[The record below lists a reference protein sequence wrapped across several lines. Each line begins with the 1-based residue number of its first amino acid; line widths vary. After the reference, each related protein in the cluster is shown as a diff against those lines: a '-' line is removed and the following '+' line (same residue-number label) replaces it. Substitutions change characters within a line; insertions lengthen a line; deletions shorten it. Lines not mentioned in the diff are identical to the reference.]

1 VTATTQTA
9 QQPKDFGF
17 DADALA
23 LKDVAEKFFQDNL
36 PTQKL
41 HALVAHDSN
50 LEHGTAS
57 NWDTDLWQQIVDLGW
72 LMVGVPERIGGMGMS
87 AVTVATLVE
96 QAGRAA
102 LPGPLVPTLNAS
114 YILHACGTDNA
125 DAALSLICEGKTFSY
140 AACNQFGS
148 WEHDASELVI
158 EDDKL
163 TGEVHFVQDA
173 QKVDYFLVNAK
184 LLNANRG
191 GETTLVAVAANAE
204 GLSIEPNAIIDLTR
218 DQARLQFDQTPIDK
232 EQIVSAP
239 GKALKAL
246 HLATPALLVTISAD
260 MCGAAEWQLQTTA
273 EYART
278 RKQFDRNLGFFQAVK
293 HPLADFMV
301 AIDLARSHL
310 YNAACAI
317 DHEPDTAEQFARM
330 AKAAASDAAS
340 FGSAKSVQLHGGIG
354 FTWECFVHIYLK
366 RQLHSQTLFGDATY
380 QRAKLAELIL
390 NQDGETA

>member
-1 VTATTQTA
+1 MTAIQQTP
-9 QQPKDFGF
+9 QQPKYFGF

-36 PTQKL
+36 PTQQL

-57 NWDTDLWQQIVDLGW
+57 RWDTELWQKIVELGW
-72 LMVGVPERIGGMGMS
+72 LMIAVPERVGGVGMS
-87 AVTVATLVE
+87 AVATATLVE

-102 LPGPLVPTLNAS
+102 LPGPLIPTLSAS
-114 YILHACGTDNA
+114 YILDACRTDNA
-125 DAALSLICEGKTFSY
+125 NIALSLICESKTFSY

-148 WEHDASELVI
+148 WEHDASELI
-158 EDDKL
+158 LEDNKL
-163 TGEVHFVQDA
+163 SGEVHFVQDA

-184 LLNANRG
+184 QD
-191 GETTLVAVAANAE
+191 GETVLITIPANSE
-204 GLSIEPNAIIDLTR
+204 GLSIAPNAILDLTR
-218 DQARLQFDQTPIDK
+218 DQARLQFKQTPI
-232 EQIVSAP
+232 ENTQIVSAP
-239 GKALKAL
+239 GKGVDALTR
-246 HLATPALLVTISAD
+246 ATPALLVMISAD

-301 AIDLARSHL
+301 DIDLARSHL

-317 DHEPDTAEQFARM
+317 DFEPGNAEQYARM

-340 FGSAKSVQLHGGIG
+340 FGSRKSVQLHGGIG

-366 RQLHSQTLFGDATY
+366 RQMHSQTLLGDATY

-390 NQDGETA
+390 DLQGKSA

>member
-1 VTATTQTA
+1 VTTTTQTA

-36 PTQKL
+36 PTHKL

-50 LEHGTAS
+50 LEHGTVS
-57 NWDTDLWQQIVDLGW
+57 HWDTDLWQHIVDLGW
-72 LMVGVPERIGGMGMS
+72 LMVGVPERVGGMGMS

-114 YILHACGTDNA
+114 YILDACSTDNA

-148 WEHDASELVI
+148 WEHDASDLVI
-158 EDDKL
+158 EDNKL
-163 TGEVHFVQDA
+163 NGEVHFVQDA
-173 QKVDYFLVNAK
+173 QKVDYFLVNA
-184 LLNANRG
+184 NQG
-191 GETTLVAVAANAE
+191 GETTLITVPANAE

-218 DQARLQFDQTPIDK
+218 DQARLRFDQTPI
-232 EQIVSAP
+232 ENQQIVGAP
-239 GKALKAL
+239 GKALQAL
-246 HLATPALLVTISAD
+246 RKATPALLVTISAD

-317 DHEPDTAEQFARM
+317 DHEPANAEQYARM

-340 FGSAKSVQLHGGIG
+340 FGSRKSVQLHGGIG

-366 RQLHSQTLFGDATY
+366 RQLHSQTLLGGATY

-390 NQDGETA
+390 TQGGETA

>member
-1 VTATTQTA
+1 MTATRQVT
-9 QQPKDFGF
+9 QQPKGFGF

-23 LKDVAEKFFQDNL
+23 LKDVAENFFQNNL
-36 PTQKL
+36 PTNKL

-57 NWDTDLWQQIVDLGW
+57 HWDTGLWQQIVDLGW
-72 LMVGVPERIGGMGMS
+72 LMIAAPERVGGMGMS
-87 AVTVATLVE
+87 AVAVATLLE

-114 YILHACGTDNA
+114 YILDACSTDNA
-125 DAALSLICEGKTFSY
+125 DAALSLICDGKTFSY

-148 WEHDASELVI
+148 WEHDTSDLVL
-158 EDDKL
+158 EDNKL
-163 TGEVHFVQDA
+163 SGEIHFVQDA

-184 LLNANRG
+184 HLNERKG
-191 GETTLVAVAANAE
+191 DDVSLVVVPANAE

-218 DQARLQFDQTPIDK
+218 DQAVLRFDQTPIEK
-232 EQIVSAP
+232 QQIVSAP
-239 GKALKAL
+239 GKALEAL
-246 HLATPALLVTISAD
+246 RVATPALLVMISAD
-260 MCGAAEWQLQTTA
+260 ICGAAEWQLQTTA
-273 EYART
+273 DYART

-317 DHEPDTAEQFARM
+317 DHEPENAEQFARM
-330 AKAAASDAAS
+330 AKAAASDMAS
-340 FGSAKSVQLHGGIG
+340 FGSRKSVQLHGGVG

-390 NQDGETA
+390 SPTGARA

>member
-1 VTATTQTA
+1 MTATSKTI

-50 LEHGTAS
+50 LEHGTVS
-57 NWDTDLWQQIVDLGW
+57 RWDADLWQQIVDLGW
-72 LMVGVPERIGGMGMS
+72 LMVSVPERVGGMGMS
-87 AVTVATLVE
+87 AVAVATLVE

-102 LPGPLVPTLNAS
+102 LPGPLVPTLNVS
-114 YILHACGTDNA
+114 YILGACGTDNA
-125 DAALSLICEGKTFSY
+125 DAALSLICEGSTFSY
-140 AACNQFGS
+140 AACNKSGS
-148 WEHDASELVI
+148 WEHDTSDLVI
-158 EDDKL
+158 EGGKL

-184 LLNANRG
+184 LVNDNQG
-191 GETTLVAVAANAE
+191 VDTTLVAVPANAE
-204 GLSIEPNAIIDLTR
+204 GLSIMPNAIIDLTR
-218 DQARLQFDQTPIDK
+218 DQARLQFDQTPI
-232 EQIVSAP
+232 ENQQIVSAP
-239 GKALKAL
+239 GKALEAL
-246 HLATPALLVTISAD
+246 RLATPALLVTISAD
-260 MCGAAEWQLQTTA
+260 ICGAAEWQLQTTA

-278 RKQFDRNLGFFQAVK
+278 RKQFDRNIGFFQAVK
-293 HPLADFMV
+293 HPLADFMI

-317 DHEPDTAEQFARM
+317 DFEPEKAEQFARM
-330 AKAAASDAAS
+330 AKAAASDAAA
-340 FGSAKSVQLHGGIG
+340 FGSKKSVQLHGGIG
-354 FTWECFVHIYLK
+354 FTWECFVHIYMK
-366 RQLHSQTLFGDATY
+366 RQLHSQTLLGDASH

-390 NQDGETA
+390 SQS

>member
-1 VTATTQTA
+1 MTATSKTI

-50 LEHGTAS
+50 LEHGTVS
-57 NWDTDLWQQIVDLGW
+57 RWDADLWQQIVDLGW
-72 LMVGVPERIGGMGMS
+72 LMVSVPERVGGMGMS
-87 AVTVATLVE
+87 AVAVATLVE

-102 LPGPLVPTLNAS
+102 LPGPLVPTLNVS
-114 YILHACGTDNA
+114 YILGACGTDNA
-125 DAALSLICEGKTFSY
+125 DAALSLICEGSTFSY
-140 AACNQFGS
+140 VACNKSGS
-148 WEHDASELVI
+148 WEHDTSDLVI
-158 EDDKL
+158 EGGKL

-184 LLNANRG
+184 LVNDNQG
-191 GETTLVAVAANAE
+191 VDTTLVAVPANAE
-204 GLSIEPNAIIDLTR
+204 GLSIMPNAIIDLTR
-218 DQARLQFDQTPIDK
+218 DQARLQFDQTPI
-232 EQIVSAP
+232 ENQQIVSAP
-239 GKALKAL
+239 GKALEAL
-246 HLATPALLVTISAD
+246 RLATPALLVTISAD
-260 MCGAAEWQLQTTA
+260 ICGAAEWQLQTTA

-278 RKQFDRNLGFFQAVK
+278 RKQFDRNIGFFQAVK
-293 HPLADFMV
+293 HPLADFMI

-317 DHEPDTAEQFARM
+317 DFEPEKAEQFARM
-330 AKAAASDAAS
+330 AKAAASDAAA
-340 FGSAKSVQLHGGIG
+340 FGSKKSVQLHGGIG
-354 FTWECFVHIYLK
+354 FTWECFVHIYMK
-366 RQLHSQTLFGDATY
+366 RQLHSQTLLGDASH

-390 NQDGETA
+390 SQS